1 MSFFQISMWQ
11 IFISKILSKLEP
23 IFFKIL
29 YTVRYLIPF
38 ISSLNNV
45 NLWLRGLGLL
55 ASMLVT
61 KGSISVVQRSRF
73 WKPPLRIVRCYLVRI
88 SNKQCSVNT
97 SSNLRRVRCNNNKM
111 SKMEYCSE
119 RGKFRLIPFLWRA
132 NSELGFQA
140 ARQLD
145 ITVGMLSI

>member
-1 MSFFQISMWQ
+1 M
-11 IFISKILSKLEP
+11 SKLEP

-45 NLWLRGLGLL
+45 NLWSRGLGLL

-73 WKPPLRIVRCYLVRI
+73 WKALLHNIRIFCGYDFAPI
-88 SNKQCSVNT
+88 SNLNGVHRAPP
-97 SSNLRRVRCNNNKM
+97 NLPKEFNVTITRWQKW
-111 SKMEYCSE
+111 SIAQDW
-119 RGKFRLIPFLWRA
+119 GKFWLIPFVSYFSPIL
-132 NSELGFQA
+132 S
-140 ARQLD
+140 
-145 ITVGMLSI
+145 MLRGRYMYQGDFMNMKLPKF